1 MQNGDDMRPVPNS
14 VDIVNAAAAAIVS
27 AEGRT
32 QPPLELRRKWT
43 DRLRV
48 YFCFGSQQNGHS
60 INPAA
65 LVPEPMHHRTNATTS
80 EIPENPA
87 PPVFP
92 FVAPPSS
99 PASLL
104 QSDPTSNVQSPNSP
118 SPTGTPC
125 IFAIGPYAYETQLV
139 SPPVFSDSTEPSTT
153 PFTPPPESVHLKTP
167 SSPEVP
173 YAEILTSI
181 NNNKSGD
188 LQSYPN
194 YPDSPITHSISPS
207 LGFCGT
213 YSSFPDP
220 ETTKILDGEG
230 DATQNL
236 IHHHMCNGGSP
247 FDGDITDGVP
257 IADFSARLQPND
269 HAMNRRV
276 SFELTVEGV
285 VRCLEK
291 KSAISRDSTTA
302 SFHFSPTSSGDHK
315 RESNHT
321 RAGVHDEM
329 YHDLPEKVRRSL
341 SLRQARE
348 FKFNNIESTDSEAN
362 MGSDWWA
369 NEKVSEITAEPE
381 KGMSSDPVSARVS

>member
-1 MQNGDDMRPVPNS
+1 
-14 VDIVNAAAAAIVS
+14 
-27 AEGRT
+27 
-32 QPPLELRRKWT
+32 
-43 DRLRV
+43 
-48 YFCFGSQQNGHS
+48 
-60 INPAA
+60 
-65 LVPEPMHHRTNATTS
+65 MH
-80 EIPENPA
+80 
-87 PPVFP
+87 
-92 FVAPPSS
+92 
-99 PASLL
+99 L
-104 QSDPTSNVQSPNSP
+104 
-118 SPTGTPC
+118 C
-125 IFAIGPYAYETQLV
+125 YGPYAYETQLV

-181 NNNKSGD
+181 NNNKVVIF
-188 LQSYPN
+188 N
-194 YPDSPITHSISPS
+194 
-207 LGFCGT
+207 
-213 YSSFPDP
+213 
-220 ETTKILDGEG
+220 
-230 DATQNL
+230 
-236 IHHHMCNGGSP
+236 
-247 FDGDITDGVP
+247 GVP

>member
-1 MQNGDDMRPVPNS
+1 MQPVRNS
-14 VDIVNAAAAAIVS
+14 VDIVNAVAAAIVTV
-27 AEGRT
+27 EGRT
-32 QPPLELRRKWT
+32 HPPPDPYLL
-43 DRLRV
+43 
-48 YFCFGSQQNGHS
+48 H
-60 INPAA
+60 
-65 LVPEPMHHRTNATTS
+65 
-80 EIPENPA
+80 
-87 PPVFP
+87 
-92 FVAPPSS
+92 FVANF
-99 PASLL
+99 
-104 QSDPTSNVQSPNSP
+104 TVKMGNKYNVVK
-118 SPTGTPC
+118 TWLGVR
-125 IFAIGPYAYETQLV
+125 FGQLN
-139 SPPVFSDSTEPSTT
+139 DC
-153 PFTPPPESVHLKTP
+153 
-167 SSPEVP
+167 
-173 YAEILTSI
+173 
-181 NNNKSGD
+181 
-188 LQSYPN
+188 
-194 YPDSPITHSISPS
+194 
-207 LGFCGT
+207 FCGT